1 VLMGG
6 IFDGVKLESV
16 SRAQPM
22 PEIKSESLI
31 SPKITLA
38 GLRIVA
44 FVVVIA
50 CINYA
55 GSIVITL
62 ICAILIAF
70 VLEPGVRLMERIRIP
85 RWLGALLM
93 LMLSLG
99 LLYLVVYG
107 IYDRVMTFIQEF
119 PTYAEPLRH
128 FVSSIEKLAKSVEKS
143 TSNLVSSSQQP
154 NLPTIRLQQE
164 SNWGQYLLRGIGSVY
179 TFIVTVMFVPFLV
192 FFMLTAKD
200 HIWARTLSLF
210 PSDHRQQAEHI
221 IHRIG
226 HMVRRYIVGNIIV
239 ALMSAAL
246 ITPIFSLTGLRF
258 ALLLGPL
265 AAFLSMVPYLGV
277 ALALVPPLIM
287 GMGQYTTAPPF
298 IVIAVTIM
306 VVHFLAMNVLTPKF
320 VGHQVSLNA
329 LTVTMAMMFW
339 GWMWG
344 AVGLVLAVPITAAF
358 KAVCDN
364 VEKLKPWG
372 AWMGED

>member
-1 VLMGG
+1 
-6 IFDGVKLESV
+6 
-16 SRAQPM
+16 M
-22 PEIKSESLI
+22 PETKSESLLN
-31 SPKITLA
+31 SKITVT
-38 GLRIVA
+38 GLRII
-44 FVVVIA
+44 VVLAVMA

-55 GSIVITL
+55 SSIVITL

-70 VLEPGVRLMERIRIP
+70 VLEPGVRLMERIHIP
-85 RWLGALLM
+85 RWLGVLLM
-93 LMLSLG
+93 LMLALG
-99 LLYLVVYG
+99 ILYLVVYG

-119 PTYAEPLRH
+119 PTYAEPLKH
-128 FVSSIEKLAKSVEKS
+128 FVAGIQKLAKSIETS
-143 TSNLVSSSQQP
+143 TSNIVPSPQQP

-164 SNWGQYLLRGIGSVY
+164 SHWGQYLLRGIGSVY
-179 TFIVTVMFVPFLV
+179 TFIVTVMFIPFLV

-200 HIWARTLSLF
+200 HIWTGTLNLF
-210 PSDHRQQAEHI
+210 PSEHREQAEHI

-226 HMVRRYIVGNIIV
+226 HMVRRYIFGNIMV

-246 ITPIFSLTGLRF
+246 ITPIFSLAQLRF

-277 ALALVPPLIM
+277 ALAIVPPLLM
-287 GMGQYTTAPPF
+287 GLGQYTTATPF
-298 IVIAVTIM
+298 IIIGVTIM
-306 VVHFLAMNVLTPKF
+306 VVHFLAINVLTPKF

-329 LTVTMAMMFW
+329 LTVTIAMMFW

-344 AVGLVLAVPITAAF
+344 AVGLVLAVPLTAAF